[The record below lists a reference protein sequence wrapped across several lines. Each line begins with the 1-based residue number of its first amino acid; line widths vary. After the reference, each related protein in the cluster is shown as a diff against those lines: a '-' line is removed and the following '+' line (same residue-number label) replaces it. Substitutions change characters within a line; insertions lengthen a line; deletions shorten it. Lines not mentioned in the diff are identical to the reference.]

1 MLNKLAKNQYVKIIK
16 NDLENGLN
24 NSDIEYGVV
33 LNDEN
38 EKYDIMSVGFENKN
52 GKFVEYPTNVEYLV
66 QSYTTQDAQF
76 EEVKKDEVRRKMNIW
91 LENNYK
97 SNYKI

>member
-1 MLNKLAKNQYVKIIK
+1 MQLIFLFIFHGFRRQ
-16 NDLENGLN
+16 
-24 NSDIEYGVV
+24 V
-33 LNDEN
+33 LQ
-38 EKYDIMSVGFENKN
+38 FENKY
-52 GKFVEYPTNVEYLV
+52 GKFVEYPTNVENLV

-76 EEVKKDEVRRKMNIW
+76 DEVKENEVRRKMNIW

>member
-16 NDLENGLN
+16 SDLENGLN

-52 GKFVEYPTNVEYLV
+52 GKFVEYPTNVE
-66 QSYTTQDAQF
+66 
-76 EEVKKDEVRRKMNIW
+76 
-91 LENNYK
+91 
-97 SNYKI
+97 

>member
-16 NDLENGLN
+16 SDLENGLN
-24 NSDIEYGVV
+24 NSDVEYGVV

-76 EEVKKDEVRRKMNIW
+76 EEVKKGEVRRKMNIW

>member
-76 EEVKKDEVRRKMNIW
+76 EEVKKGEVRRKMNIW

>member
-16 NDLENGLN
+16 DDFPNGG
-24 NSDIEYGVV
+24 IEYGVV

-38 EKYDIMSVGFENKN
+38 EKYDIMSIGFENRN
-52 GKFVEYPTNVEYLV
+52 GKFIEYPTNIENLV
-66 QSYTTQDAQF
+66 QSYTTQDAHF

-97 SNYKI
+97 SNYRI

>member
-16 NDLENGLN
+16 SDLENGLN

-38 EKYDIMSVGFENKN
+38 EKYDIMSIGFENKN

-76 EEVKKDEVRRKMNIW
+76 EEVKKGEVRRKMNIW

>member
-16 NDLENGLN
+16 SDLENGLN

-38 EKYDIMSVGFENKN
+38 EKYDIMSIGFENKN

-66 QSYTTQDAQF
+66 QSYTTKDAQF
-76 EEVKKDEVRRKMNIW
+76 EEVKKGEVRRKMNIW

>member
-16 NDLENGLN
+16 SDLENGLN

-76 EEVKKDEVRRKMNIW
+76 DEVKENEVRRKMNGWI
-91 LENNYK
+91 EKNYK
-97 SNYKI
+97 L

>member
-16 NDLENGLN
+16 SDLENGLN

>member
-16 NDLENGLN
+16 SDLENGLN
-24 NSDIEYGVV
+24 NSDVEYGVV

-38 EKYDIMSVGFENKN
+38 EKYDIMSIGFENKN

-76 EEVKKDEVRRKMNIW
+76 EEVKKGEVRRKMNIW

>member
-16 NDLENGLN
+16 SDLENGLN

-38 EKYDIMSVGFENKN
+38 EKYDIMSIGFENKN

-76 EEVKKDEVRRKMNIW
+76 EEVKKSEVRRKINIW

>member
-16 NDLENGLN
+16 DDLDNGG
-24 NSDIEYGVV
+24 IEYGVV

-38 EKYDIMSVGFENKN
+38 EKYDIMSIGFENKN
-52 GKFVEYPTNVEYLV
+52 GKFVEYPTNVENLV

-76 EEVKKDEVRRKMNIW
+76 DEVKENEVRRKMNIW

>member
-1 MLNKLAKNQYVKIIK
+1 MLNKLAKNQYVKIT
-16 NDLENGLN
+16 NSNLEND
-24 NSDIEYGVV
+24 SVEYGVV
-33 LNDEN
+33 LNNEN
-38 EKYDIMSVGFENKN
+38 EKYDIMSIGFENKN

-91 LENNYK
+91 LETNYK